1 MLVKT
6 LSTQVSA
13 IAKVMNS
20 FLIGFFYGSRV
31 ELVVVVDGRGEVVVL
46 VVPLLVVEEGV
57 VLPVVVVVD
66 GVVLPVIFVII
77 TIESN
82 YL

>member
-1 MLVKT
+1 M
-6 LSTQVSA
+6 
-13 IAKVMNS
+13 
-20 FLIGFFYGSRV
+20 
-31 ELVVVVDGRGEVVVL
+31 EEGEGVVL

-77 TIESN
+77 TIELN
-82 YL
+82 YLLIMWLLTGEGTVFNWRNQIIS

>member
-1 MLVKT
+1 M
-6 LSTQVSA
+6 
-13 IAKVMNS
+13 
-20 FLIGFFYGSRV
+20 
-31 ELVVVVDGRGEVVVL
+31 EEGEGVVL